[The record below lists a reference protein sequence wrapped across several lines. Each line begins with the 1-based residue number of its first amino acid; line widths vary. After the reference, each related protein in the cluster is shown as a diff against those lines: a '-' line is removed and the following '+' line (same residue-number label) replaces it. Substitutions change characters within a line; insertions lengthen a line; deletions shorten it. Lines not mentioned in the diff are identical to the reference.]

1 MIISTATE
9 SLCKKCN
16 ADVKEKLACEI
27 YELITTT
34 GLPLVLKL
42 LLIKDFL
49 FMKKKK
55 EHDSLYVPI

>member
-16 ADVKEKLACEI
+16 ADMKEKLACEI

-42 LLIKDFL
+42 LLIKDFV
-49 FMKKKK
+49 FMKKK
-55 EHDSLYVPI
+55 ERT